1 MSAGPAPSV
10 RLVRVVLVNDHPPG
24 PTGGAEVHVGRLAD
38 ALDASGC
45 QVRLVVPERGHDG
58 IRRALDLWDPG
69 ARQAVRAAIDDLDA
83 DVVHLHNVLDELSTS
98 VAGLG
103 IATVL
108 TVHDRRL
115 LGVRIGMDRGRSPWL
130 PGVAA
135 RSAKN
140 RLARWRLRRTVD
152 ATIAPSRSLA
162 DDLRRAGY
170 PKVHLVEHFAPAA
183 PPAPLGVDVS
193 YVGGLHAHKG
203 PQVLLEAW
211 AEVAR
216 RHPASQLRIVGDGPL
231 RARLEARAAESGLG
245 GRVRFAG
252 RLPPEEVAHELRH
265 AALVVV
271 PSLGPEGG
279 GPTLAVVEAMGSGRP
294 VVVTD
299 QPGVAEGVDQDVGCV
314 VRAGDADALAGALD
328 ELLSDRHRL
337 EELGRNASRRA
348 AERWSPE
355 VAVTRLLGVY
365 RSVLR

>member
-1 MSAGPAPSV
+1 MSVGAASQP

-24 PTGGAEVHVGRLAD
+24 PTGGAEVHVGRLAE

-45 QVRLVVPERGHDG
+45 QVRVVVPQRGHEG
-58 IRRALDLWDPG
+58 LRRALDLWDPG
-69 ARQAVRAAIDDLDA
+69 ARRAVRAAIDELGA

-103 IATVL
+103 VATVL

-115 LGVRIGMDRGRSPWL
+115 LGARVGMDRDRPGWI

-140 RLARWRLRRTVD
+140 RFARWRLRRTVD
-152 ATIAPSRSLA
+152 ATVAPSRSLA

-170 PKVHLVEHFAPAA
+170 PAVHLVEHFAPAA
-183 PPAPLGVDVS
+183 QPLPLGTDIL
-193 YVGGLHAHKG
+193 YIGGLHAHKG
-203 PQVLLEAW
+203 PQVLLDAW
-211 AEVAR
+211 ADIAP
-216 RHPASQLRIVGDGPL
+216 RHPACLLRIVGDGPL
-231 RARLEARAAESGLG
+231 RARLEAGASQPPLE
-245 GRVRFAG
+245 GRVCFAG
-252 RLPPEEVAHELRH
+252 MVPPEDVVHELRH

-279 GPTLAVVEAMGSGRP
+279 GPTLAVVEAMSAGRP

-299 QPGVAEGVDQDVGCV
+299 QPGVAEGVDEDVGRV
-314 VRAGDADALAGALD
+314 VPPADAGALAGVLD

-337 EELGRNASRRA
+337 EELGRNAATRA
-348 AERWSPE
+348 ADRWSPE
-355 VAVTRLLGVY
+355 VAVARLLDVY